1 VVKVIQFLI
10 LGLLIIHISESNASV
25 ADSSKSSLKSS
36 LKKFISPNI
45 TLSQFVD
52 INSVDKDG
60 DLEIDSYELLSK
72 K

>member
-1 VVKVIQFLI
+1 MVKVIQFLI

>member
-1 VVKVIQFLI
+1 MVKVIQFLI

-25 ADSSKSSLKSS
+25 ADSSKSSW
-36 LKKFISPNI
+36 KKFISPNI

-60 DLEIDSYELLSK
+60 NLEIDSYELLSMK
-72 K
+72 

>member
-25 ADSSKSSLKSS
+25 ADSSKSSW
-36 LKKFISPNI
+36 KKFISPNI

-60 DLEIDSYELLSK
+60 NLEIDSYELLSMK
-72 K
+72 